1 MAKVLYC
8 IALLLFDWSSADTE
22 RLDESELMRR
32 CKQRDIAYVKDKV
45 KEFGPEAVL
54 EAKEYSKHCF
64 ITMLY
69 WGLNW
74 GSNCKMDYSN
84 PELFF
89 KGAREKRLQKEREV
103 KEKCAQ
109 EQTELALYLLEIG
122 ADVNE
127 VTVNDGGISAISL
140 ATSYG
145 NIPMMKMLLDFGAD
159 TEIADYE
166 GRTAVFR
173 AKNNSTLS
181 LLMDNGA
188 NIDAKDED
196 GKTALRVALCKSGDD
211 LLAAMCKKEFEWAVM
226 FLEHGAS
233 YKLAHDAKC

>member
-8 IALLLFDWSSADTE
+8 IALLLFDWSSADTK

-32 CKQRDIAYVKDKV
+32 CKQRDIAYVKEKV
-45 KEFGPEAVL
+45 AEFGNTTVIEA
-54 EAKEYSKHCF
+54 EEYSKHCF

-69 WGLNW
+69 WGNTFH
-74 GSNCKMDYSN
+74 STCKMDYSN

-127 VTVNDGGISAISL
+127 VTVNDGCRGRISCQLRICVSTRASP
-140 ATSYG
+140 S
-145 NIPMMKMLLDFGAD
+145 GAD
-159 TEIADYE
+159 EHESSYHE
-166 GRTAVFR
+166 
-173 AKNNSTLS
+173 NSE
-181 LLMDNGA
+181 N
-188 NIDAKDED
+188 
-196 GKTALRVALCKSGDD
+196 RR
-211 LLAAMCKKEFEWAVM
+211 
-226 FLEHGAS
+226 
-233 YKLAHDAKC
+233 